1 VEGPAEGDR
10 SVDRRRIDEEIRMRT
25 RSALTAAGAIAA
37 VAALTGGAAVPGASP
52 APDDAASLHEQLWSA
67 PAEAVAGPTARH
79 AGDRDLAAALDALV
93 ADGAIGITA
102 RVEVGERVW
111 ADAAGTRG
119 LDRRPPALPH
129 SPFRAASNLKTMIA
143 VLVLQEVEAGTWSL
157 DTAIG
162 DIVPGLLPGHPQT
175 TLRQLLSHTG
185 GTPYGSDVLL
195 ASHLDDATSGE
206 EALAALGDRYPDVEH
221 IAAANAG
228 EWGPPGEFVYSN
240 VAYVALGVALEA
252 VTGQEVEALLEE
264 RIWDPLG
271 MRSTTYPDGPG
282 MRGTALGEAMW
293 DGVAWHDLGHFH
305 PSYFSHAG
313 AVSSTTEDLS
323 RFMEALMTGE
333 LVAPE
338 LVDAMVQPE
347 STDPMEYGLGILRVP
362 DPCVPG
368 GYLYGNEGGSMG
380 TISLMLSSP
389 DGERQLSFAVTG
401 RDMSGGPEPL
411 YDVAPMVAGLVTA
424 SCG

>member
-1 VEGPAEGDR
+1 
-10 SVDRRRIDEEIRMRT
+10 MRT
-25 RSALTAAGAIAA
+25 RRRLTIAGAIAA
-37 VAALTGGAAVPGASP
+37 AAALTAGAAVPTAAP

-67 PAEAVAGPTARH
+67 PAEALAGPTARH
-79 AGDRDLAAALDALV
+79 GGDRGLEATLDALV
-93 ADGAIGITA
+93 EDGAIGVTA
-102 RVEVGERVW
+102 RVEVGHRVW

-143 VLVLQEVEAGTWSL
+143 ALVLQEVEAGTWSL

-162 DIVPGLLPGHPQT
+162 EIVPGLLPEHPET

-195 ASHLDDATSGE
+195 ASHLDDPTSGDE
-206 EALAALGDRYPDVEH
+206 VLAALGDRYPDVEH
-221 IAAANAG
+221 TAAANAG
-228 EWGPPGEFVYSN
+228 SWTAPGEFVYSN

-264 RIWDPLG
+264 RIWRPLG

-282 MRGTALGEAMW
+282 MRGNALGEAMW
-293 DGVAWHDLGHFH
+293 DAVAWHDLRHFD

-313 AVSSTTEDLS
+313 AVSSTTKDLS
-323 RFMEALMTGE
+323 TFMEALMTGE
-333 LVAPE
+333 IVSPE
-338 LVDAMVQPE
+338 LVDAMVQPV
-347 STDPMEYGLGILRVP
+347 STAPMEYGLGILRVP

-368 GYLYGNEGGSMG
+368 AYLYGHEGGSMG

-401 RDMSGGPEPL
+401 RDMSGSPEPL
-411 YDVAPMVAGLVTA
+411 VDLAPMVAGLVMA

>member
-1 VEGPAEGDR
+1 
-10 SVDRRRIDEEIRMRT
+10 MRT
-25 RSALTAAGAIAA
+25 RTALTAAGAIAA
-37 VAALTGGAAVPGASP
+37 VAALTGGAAVPAASP

-67 PAEAVAGPTARH
+67 PAEALAGPTARH
-79 AGDRDLAAALDALV
+79 GGDRGLEAALDALV
-93 ADGAIGITA
+93 VDGAIGVAA
-102 RVEVGERVW
+102 RVEVGHRVW

-143 VLVLQEVEAGTWSL
+143 ALVLQEVEAGTWGL

-162 DIVPGLLPGHPQT
+162 DIVPGLLPEHPET

-185 GTPYGSDVLL
+185 GTPYGSDALL

-221 IAAANAG
+221 IAAANAAP
-228 EWGPPGEFVYSN
+228 WTAPGEFVYSN
-240 VAYVALGVALEA
+240 VGYVALGVALEA

-264 RIWDPLG
+264 RIWQPLG

-282 MRGTALGEAMW
+282 MRGNALGEAMW
-293 DGVAWHDLGHFH
+293 DGTAWLDLGHFD

-323 RFMEALMTGE
+323 TFMEALMTGR
-333 LVAPE
+333 LVDPE
-338 LVDAMVQPE
+338 LVDVMIEPE
-347 STDPMEYGLGILRVP
+347 STVPMEYGLGIVRVP

-380 TISLMLSSP
+380 TISVMLSSP

-401 RDMSGGPEPL
+401 RDMSGSAEPL
-411 YDVAPMVAGLVTA
+411 YDLAPMVARLGAAT
-424 SCG
+424 CG